1 MKFDDIKYAR
11 LKTFIED
18 LYLNE
23 DYSWAQIKDY
33 IYEEEDETPE
43 ESLKQIKRFCG
54 LRNEKFTIDN
64 WYEIID
70 EISERYAEHEVV
82 KLGSNVK
89 NNAIISTETF
99 SCWQQYKEKLKKKNL
114 SEKSIYNIQN
124 SSFEILKNLSMTT
137 EETGPVKGLVVGNVQ
152 SGKTA
157 NMAGLIA
164 MAADN
169 GFNFFIVLSGVIENL
184 RKQTTDRLFNDLQ
197 TAGNSKFKWNVINNP
212 SIGDG
217 IVNHDISKFDLG
229 PDKYDRYLTVTL
241 KNKTRLEKLIKWIK
255 QDKNKAKQLKI
266 LIIDDE
272 ADQASVNTNKIED
285 ENPTTINKLIRDLVN
300 DDAFG
305 GMNYI
310 SYTATPYANVLN
322 EVDNKSLYP
331 KDFIILLEESEDYIG
346 PKQIFGTEEPE
357 MNPPVEIVRRIS
369 PTDIGIIKQIH
380 DGESFDLPDS
390 LKDALNWFL
399 LCVAAMR
406 SRKYKKPISM
416 LIHTSFRVV
425 HHEIL
430 SKFIE
435 NYLIDI
441 RNNFKS
447 YEKILKHQYETEKNE
462 FNRDI
467 FLQGMP
473 LYSSQES
480 VPEYPKW
487 STVLSHL
494 EFLILEQTDNDFINH
509 VQIDESGLPKFTKGI
524 HLAIDNSSSTSDG
537 KNVRLIYPTKEESVA
552 PAFIVIGGNT
562 LSRGLTIEGLVSTFF
577 LRTTKQAD
585 TLMQMGRWF
594 GYRKRYEVFP
604 RVWLED
610 VAIERFQFLSQMNE
624 ELKDVISEYAT
635 KGFSP
640 SAIAPKI
647 KNSPDYNLIKI
658 TSNNKMQSATTV
670 EFDFKGYSAQTIYF
684 ENNLEKLLSNLSLTS
699 NFLNSLEMPEIKDKN
714 RLIWRNVNNQAVVDY
729 LNRFNV
735 YKDDIKMSSIP
746 SLIEWLEKNETV
758 FEGWNIILS
767 SIGDIKNEPLDEN
780 WNIHGM
786 SPKSV
791 VRTKYKK
798 RSTEKIANIG
808 VLRAPKDLLIDV
820 EDLSPEELKSIESK
834 KINIIREAN
843 GLGETPQLII
853 YKIDKGQTEY
863 KGSNGNRVN
872 LNFPEDII
880 GINISIPGRTRNKN
894 TAKTIQANLKVEEF
908 DDEEFFDDED

>member
-1 MKFDDIKYAR
+1 MKFDDLKYDR
-11 LKTFIED
+11 LITFIEN

-23 DYSWAQIKDY
+23 DYSWTQIKDY
-33 IYEEEDETPE
+33 LNEDDEDTPE
-43 ESLKQIKRFCG
+43 DVLKQIKKFYG
-54 LRNEKFTIDN
+54 LRNETFTIEN
-64 WYEIID
+64 WYEIVD
-70 EISERYAEHEVV
+70 EVSKRHTDHEVV
-82 KLGSNVK
+82 KLGSTVK
-89 NNAIISTETF
+89 NNAIISTEAL
-99 SCWQQYKEKLKKKNL
+99 SCWQQYKSKLKNNGL
-114 SEKSIYNIQN
+114 SEKSIFNIQN

-184 RKQTTDRLFNDLQ
+184 RRQTTERLFNDLQ
-197 TAGNSKFKWNVINNP
+197 TAGNSKFKWNVIHNP
-212 SIGDG
+212 SINDG

-229 PDKYDRYLTVTL
+229 TNKYDRYLTVTL

-285 ENPTTINKLIRDLVN
+285 ENPTTINNLIKELVN
-300 DDAFG
+300 SQTFG

-322 EVDNKSLYP
+322 EVDKQSLYP

-346 PKQIFGTEEPE
+346 PKQIFGAEEPE

-369 PTDIGIIKQIH
+369 PEDVETVKNIQNGEIEDIPQ
-380 DGESFDLPDS
+380 SM
-390 LKDALNWFL
+390 KDAINWFL
-399 LCVAAMR
+399 LSVSAMR
-406 SRKYKKPISM
+406 SLSYKKPISM
-416 LIHTSFRVV
+416 LIHTSFRVI

-430 SKFIE
+430 SKVIE
-435 NYLIDI
+435 KYLLEI
-441 RNNFKS
+441 RDNFDS
-447 YEKILKHQYETEKNE
+447 YESVLKKQYENEMKE

-467 FLQGMP
+467 FLQGMH
-473 LYSSQES
+473 LYSSKEF

-487 STVLSHL
+487 STVLDQL
-494 EFLILEQTDNDFINH
+494 KFLILEQSKNDYINH
-509 VQIDESGLPKFTKGI
+509 VQIDESGLPQFNKGI

-537 KNVRLIYPTKEESVA
+537 KNVRLIYPTKKDEINIA

-594 GYRKRYEVFP
+594 GYRKKYEVFP

-640 SAIAPKI
+640 SAIAPRI

-658 TSNNKMQSATTV
+658 TSNNKMQSATTI
-670 EFDFKGYSAQTIYF
+670 EFDFNGYSAQTIYF
-684 ENNLEKLLSNLSLTS
+684 ENDIEKLLSNLKLTS
-699 NFLNSLEMPEIKDKN
+699 EFLNSLETPELKGEN
-714 RLIWRNVNNQAVVDY
+714 RLLWRNVNNQKVVDF
-729 LNRFNV
+729 LNEFNI
-735 YKDDIKMSSIP
+735 YKDDMKMSSIP
-746 SLIEWLEKNETV
+746 SLIDWLKKNDTV

-767 SIGDIKNEPLDEN
+767 SIGNVKNEPVDDM

-791 VRTKYKK
+791 VRTKFKD
-798 RSTEKIANIG
+798 RSTENIANIG

-820 EDLSPEELKSIESK
+820 EGLTDDEIKNIKSK
-834 KINIIREAN
+834 DINIVRETN
-843 GLGETPQLII
+843 GLGNTPQLII
-853 YKIDKGQTEY
+853 YKIDKGAEPY
-863 KGSNGNRVN
+863 EKGNRIN
-872 LNFPEDII
+872 LDFPEDLI
-880 GINISIPGRTRNKN
+880 GVNISIPGATRNKN
-894 TAKTIQANLKVEEF
+894 TAKTIQAKLKIEEF
-908 DDEEFFDDED
+908 NDEEFFDDED